1 MSLFRIFG
9 KNLRKMST
17 AELQN
22 SIIQKVL
29 KTSDSQLLDYLNSLL
44 LEDESSSYYSMNE
57 WEIKVIKE
65 SISEYER
72 GEVVK
77 NDDVFRLN
85 EKWLNE

>member
-1 MSLFRIFG
+1 
-9 KNLRKMST
+9 MST

-29 KTSDSQLLDYLNSLL
+29 KISDSQLLDYLNSLL

-57 WEIKVIKE
+57 WEMKVVKQ
-65 SISEYER
+65 SISDYER
-72 GEVVK
+72 GEVI
-77 NDDVFRLN
+77 NNEDVFSKN

>member
-1 MSLFRIFG
+1 
-9 KNLRKMST
+9 MST

-29 KTSDSQLLDYLNSLL
+29 KISDSQLLEYLNSLL

-57 WEIKVIKE
+57 WEMKVIQE
-65 SISEYER
+65 SLSEYER
-72 GEVVK
+72 GDVISNE
-77 NDDVFRLN
+77 DVFNKN

>member
-1 MSLFRIFG
+1 
-9 KNLRKMST
+9 MST

-29 KTSDSQLLDYLNSLL
+29 KISDSQLLDYLNSLL
-44 LEDESSSYYSMNE
+44 QEDESSSYYSMND
-57 WEIKVIKE
+57 WELKVIQE

-72 GEVVK
+72 GEVIS
-77 NDDVFRLN
+77 NEDVFNKN

>member
-1 MSLFRIFG
+1 
-9 KNLRKMST
+9 MST

-29 KTSDSQLLDYLNSLL
+29 KISDSQLLDYLNSLL

-57 WEIKVIKE
+57 WEMKVIQE

-72 GEVVK
+72 GKVINSE
-77 NDDVFRLN
+77 DVFNKN

>member
-1 MSLFRIFG
+1 
-9 KNLRKMST
+9 MST
-17 AELQN
+17 TELQN

-29 KTSDSQLLDYLNSLL
+29 KISDSQLLDYLNSLL

-57 WEIKVIKE
+57 WEMKVIQE

-72 GEVVK
+72 GEVI
-77 NDDVFRLN
+77 NNEDVFNKN

>member
-1 MSLFRIFG
+1 
-9 KNLRKMST
+9 MST
-17 AELQN
+17 AELKN

-29 KTSDSQLLDYLNSLL
+29 KISDSQLLDYLNSLL

-57 WEIKVIKE
+57 WEMKVIQE

-72 GEVVK
+72 GEVIS
-77 NDDVFRLN
+77 NEDVFNKN

>member
-1 MSLFRIFG
+1 
-9 KNLRKMST
+9 MST

-44 LEDESSSYYSMNE
+44 QEDESSSYYSMNE
-57 WEIKVIKE
+57 WEMKVLKE

-72 GEVVK
+72 GEVIK
-77 NDDVFRLN
+77 NDEVFRLN

>member
-1 MSLFRIFG
+1 
-9 KNLRKMST
+9 MST
-17 AELQN
+17 TELQN

-29 KTSDSQLLDYLNSLL
+29 KISDSQLLDYLNSLL

-57 WEIKVIKE
+57 WEMKVIQE

-72 GEVVK
+72 GKVINSE
-77 NDDVFRLN
+77 DVFNKN

>member
-1 MSLFRIFG
+1 MY
-9 KNLRKMST
+9 T

-29 KTSDSQLLDYLNSLL
+29 KISDSQLLDYLNSLL

-57 WEIKVIKE
+57 WEMKVIQE

-72 GEVVK
+72 GEVI
-77 NDDVFRLN
+77 NNEDVFNKN

>member
-1 MSLFRIFG
+1 
-9 KNLRKMST
+9 MST

-22 SIIQKVL
+22 NIIQKVL

-44 LEDESSSYYSMNE
+44 QEDESSSYYSMNE

-85 EKWLNE
+85 EKWLTE

>member
-1 MSLFRIFG
+1 
-9 KNLRKMST
+9 MST

-44 LEDESSSYYSMNE
+44 QEDESSSYYSMNE

-72 GEVVK
+72 GEVIK